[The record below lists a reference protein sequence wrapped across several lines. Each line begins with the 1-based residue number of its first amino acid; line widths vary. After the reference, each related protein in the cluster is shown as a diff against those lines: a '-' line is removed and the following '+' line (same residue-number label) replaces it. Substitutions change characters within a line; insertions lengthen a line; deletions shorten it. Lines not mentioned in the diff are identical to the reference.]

1 MLVFLVRS
9 VVEQLHRCFIDDTRR
24 RTEVERPRSRDPHVV
39 PTDLD
44 ENGVGVGVQHL
55 YSFRVLSTL
64 VVEQRLIG
72 VVKSVD
78 PYFDV
83 HALIL
88 RHV

>member
-1 MLVFLVRS
+1 
-9 VVEQLHRCFIDDTRR
+9 
-24 RTEVERPRSRDPHVV
+24 
-39 PTDLD
+39 
-44 ENGVGVGVQHL
+44 
-55 YSFRVLSTL
+55 